1 MYLLGILAVGFYA
14 FKVPERYFPGKK
26 DGTLLNMVLHSAVC
40 NTTAILSINQT
51 LVNHC
56 CHLVDVL
63 QEKNVLQWAAVLMMI
78 THG

>member
-26 DGTLLNMVLHSAVC
+26 EGTLTWYLHNAFC
-40 NTTAILSINQT
+40 NATAILSINQT
-51 LVNHC
+51 LVNHH

-63 QEKNVLQWAAVLMMI
+63 QEKTFYGGQLY
-78 THG
+78 